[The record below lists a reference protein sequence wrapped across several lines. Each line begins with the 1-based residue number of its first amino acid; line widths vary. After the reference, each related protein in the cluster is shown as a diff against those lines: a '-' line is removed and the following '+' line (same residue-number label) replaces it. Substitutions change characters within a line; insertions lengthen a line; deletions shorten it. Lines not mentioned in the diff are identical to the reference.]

1 MAFWVKSAYITEF
14 SCQFC
19 ILNTSHFFGL
29 FHEVSLKCG
38 QSCGGTVLQ
47 MRQWNPGHFGS
58 VFREGHL
65 VIIIIIITLFQE
77 DNIFG
82 RVASLTYGPQLTN
95 VGHDIKMNRRACTII
110 YSMYRVNALR
120 TPSRLRAGYPTLLQ
134 WRGRYDFSR
143 LKTNRVLLHTSVL
156 VIGCFLT
163 RSMLFL
169 KCIYTHYIQSFFSPA
184 QYQKRYLS

>member
-1 MAFWVKSAYITEF
+1 MIYFVSSHCLQPTH
-14 SCQFC
+14 
-19 ILNTSHFFGL
+19 TSRL
-29 FHEVSLKCG
+29 QQPQLLCMLYSLP
-38 QSCGGTVLQ
+38 VL
-47 MRQWNPGHFGS
+47 RYTII
-58 VFREGHL
+58 
-65 VIIIIIITLFQE
+65 IIIIIITLFQE

-95 VGHDIKMNRRACTII
+95 VGHDIIKMNRHACTII

-143 LKTNRVLLHTSVL
+143 LKTSRVLPHTSVL
-156 VIGCFLT
+156 VIECFLT